1 MFETPAPSKY
11 AMDVHHALLEEGYES
26 RLEERIEIE
35 GPEGERVLYYA
46 DVWIPSLRVDIE
58 IDGRQHELEPQRSY
72 DLEREELMEA
82 NGIALMRVSNR
93 KVYDNLQEVV
103 DSIMDLCDQLENPS
117 G

>member
-72 DLEREELMEA
+72 DLA
-82 NGIALMRVSNR
+82 AISH
-93 KVYDNLQEVV
+93 
-103 DSIMDLCDQLENPS
+103 
-117 G
+117 